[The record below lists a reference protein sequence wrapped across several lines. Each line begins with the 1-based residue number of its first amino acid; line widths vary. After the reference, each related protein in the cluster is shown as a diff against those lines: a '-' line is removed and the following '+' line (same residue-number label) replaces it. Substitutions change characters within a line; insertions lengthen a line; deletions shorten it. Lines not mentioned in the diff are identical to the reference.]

1 MHTAT
6 LAQARSGCCS
16 IKPLPLAS
24 ALQCPRL
31 KGENNKGRYPVCSA
45 SRTGKPHLDKFSSA
59 TIAFMLHELTQV
71 LEILLHLVTANSISA
86 GCLRWTIMVLC
97 SISAWTAPLAN
108 STWFLQSFPTWKE
121 FLSIHI
127 PCCFHPMTYPILT
140 YPSVSVPLQFLWE
153 NKEKRKPK
161 QSKQHTFSM
170 YFCFRISFCY
180 AGRLLSL
187 IIYEVFS
194 YSIKM
199 EKNITKTTHQKHH
212 TYFIILPINHIII
225 WIVQHR
231 KSRIVFQLWFWK
243 KYKYGLIWHIQFRN
257 TAALLLQHWSN
268 RLKNL
273 QGNHDNNFKK
283 TIFKNSFV

>member
-6 LAQARSGCCS
+6 LAQARSGCYS

-97 SISAWTAPLAN
+97 SISAWTTPLAN

-127 PCCFHPMTYPILT
+127 PCCFHPMTYPILNT
-140 YPSVSVPLQFLWE
+140 NLPICISAFAIPLRKQR
-153 NKEKRKPK
+153 EKK
-161 QSKQHTFSM
+161 
-170 YFCFRISFCY
+170 
-180 AGRLLSL
+180 
-187 IIYEVFS
+187 
-194 YSIKM
+194 
-199 EKNITKTTHQKHH
+199 TKTIKT
-212 TYFIILPINHIII
+212 TYILN
-225 WIVQHR
+225 
-231 KSRIVFQLWFWK
+231 VFLFQNK
-243 KYKYGLIWHIQFRN
+243 
-257 TAALLLQHWSN
+257 LLLCRQATFTNNLWS
-268 RLKNL
+268 L
-273 QGNHDNNFKK
+273 QLFN
-283 TIFKNSFV
+283 